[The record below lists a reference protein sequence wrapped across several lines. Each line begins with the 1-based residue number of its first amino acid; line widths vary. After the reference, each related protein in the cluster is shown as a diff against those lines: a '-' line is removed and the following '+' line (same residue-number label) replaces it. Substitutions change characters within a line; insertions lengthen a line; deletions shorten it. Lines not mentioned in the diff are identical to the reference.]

1 MKRLNDSSKGK
12 AEYDQ
17 ATKEVIITK
26 GEVRL
31 ELPGEFDTLADAKA
45 AALHIV
51 ERLRGTSAKDR
62 QVQ

>member
-12 AEYDQ
+12 AEYDHI
-17 ATKEVIITK
+17 TKKVIITK

-31 ELPGEFDTLADAKA
+31 ELPGVFDTLADAKA
-45 AALHIV
+45 AAQQFV
-51 ERLRGTSAKDR
+51 ERLRETSAKSR